1 MKLEKSCEV
10 FVRFQHITEK
20 TSKASHEKHWDWM
33 YEYDWILIFKAP
45 LSIKEQCYL
54 NLIPKLSEIA
64 YHSHN
69 ERAYK
74 SVSWTPYSLSSE
86 DFNIHYEMRK
96 WKVEDQVRI
105 EVEIKPSIRIR
116 R

>member
-33 YEYDWILIFKAP
+33 YEYDWILIFKAQ

-69 ERAYK
+69 DRAYK

-86 DFNIHYEMRK
+86 DFYRQTL
-96 WKVEDQVRI
+96 V
-105 EVEIKPSIRIR
+105 
-116 R
+116 